1 MLLTLAQNHVGL
13 CPSLPY
19 GTARLSQV
27 WFVPNSWE
35 SGILAGAG
43 LKGGFPGA
51 ESQARSGVQRT
62 GSLPLLPN
70 YLLMTLGKT
79 QTPVFSPE
87 PVFSALLHR

>member
-1 MLLTLAQNHVGL
+1 M
-13 CPSLPY
+13 
-19 GTARLSQV
+19 

-51 ESQARSGVQRT
+51 EGGFPGAESQARYGVQRT
-62 GSLPLLPN
+62 GSLSLLPN

-79 QTPVFSPE
+79 QTPEFSPE
-87 PVFSALLHR
+87 PVFSASLHR